1 MVCILNQTIALVDFS
16 KNRSYLLASNLNI
29 GAQSSAIIIY
39 HQVLLGKLISLHMS
53 VNLFPV
59 RSSLRSHREVLD

>member
-16 KNRSYLLASNLNI
+16 KNRLYLLASNLNI

-59 RSSLRSHREVLD
+59 HSSLRSHREVLD